1 VKAEVHFDVEAMIT
15 SGDRVFVLWR
25 YSWADGHVR
34 GADVMRVRD
43 GQVAESFAYVKDDG
57 CPAPDDGSDVAARRD
72 NSRPERR

>member
-1 VKAEVHFDVEAMIT
+1 MKAEVHFDVEAMIT
-15 SGDRVFVLWR
+15 SGDQVFVLWL

>member
-43 GQVAESFAYVKDDG
+43 GQVAESFAYVKG
-57 CPAPDDGSDVAARRD
+57 
-72 NSRPERR
+72 